1 MNNNQENNSSQ
12 SINSDIGKKAG
23 KGAKHLLKNS
33 KKYAKIAKA
42 LISKAAAVS
51 LKSVLGIVLPIII
64 IAVIVLIL
72 VLIVIDSVTDSD
84 FFQLGAER
92 TQNEKVFEESVNSVI
107 RVELQKGTNE
117 AFNEMLTGK
126 NPAYQPTLSAEWL
139 SALKESLTV
148 SPGFP
153 LSMVQYRNMK
163 VRGVAHWYK
172 KFYKEYSSPNEH
184 DFDDVEDKD
193 VSVEDKMKVYSQY
206 VKKEWQPI
214 LDDTA
219 PEYTYV
225 QSTDYGDEWSHV
237 KGETVCIDEEGNESV
252 SEFEYTNKIEPRKLP
267 KTAHY
272 WYNLSEIEYKFVDTG
287 WLEPVTTSSGN
298 CTTVSQSRYEV
309 VVIDGSVLPEH
320 TILTQDM
327 IIFLVQEL
335 KDLGK
340 GKKSYFWYPVNY
352 ADVEF
357 FIEDLVRTIDPDFPK
372 LDINY
377 KKLKSCMKKN
387 KKDITPC
394 VLEHVGNHI
403 NTDFKNFNASQFM
416 GDYMSL
422 YKEAAEACGI
432 DWFVLAAIHGVET
445 TYSQNPVATDPSK
458 GSVVNGE
465 LIGAVGHFQFMPLTW
480 VGWGIAKDYPT
491 SPLGNLLVDDLSI
504 ITSLENIAKYRGYGL
519 DANKDGK
526 ADPWDVVDAA
536 YSAACYLKANGY
548 KSGNEASIRKA
559 IQSYNHSNSY
569 VNKVYNLA
577 MSING
582 GFAEIPVAEGTF
594 TYPAIGRISSPYGY
608 RGNAFHYGVDI
619 ASGGKHVPI
628 VAAADGVVS
637 RSEYHYSYG
646 NVVFIKHN
654 LNGKSYE
661 TVYAHMRDLPPVK
674 VGEKVTKGQ
683 TIGTMGTT
691 GDSTGIHLHFE
702 VHSPNYVRQ
711 ATNPLNPLTIIPK
724 PPTQ

>member
-126 NPAYQPTLSAEWL
+126 NPVYQPPLSAEWL

-172 KFYKEYSSPNEH
+172 KFYKEYSSPFEH

-206 VKKEWQPI
+206 ITKEWQPI
-214 LDDTA
+214 LDETA

-225 QSTDYGDEWSHV
+225 DSSDYGDEWSHV
-237 KGETVCIDEEGNESV
+237 KGETVCVDEEGNESV
-252 SEFEYTNKIEPRKLP
+252 SEFESSTEIEPRKLP

-272 WYNLSEIEYKFVDTG
+272 WYNLSEIEYTFLDTG

-335 KDLGK
+335 KEIGK

-465 LIGAVGHFQFMPLTW
+465 LIGAVGHFQ
-480 VGWGIAKDYPT
+480 
-491 SPLGNLLVDDLSI
+491 
-504 ITSLENIAKYRGYGL
+504 
-519 DANKDGK
+519 
-526 ADPWDVVDAA
+526 
-536 YSAACYLKANGY
+536 
-548 KSGNEASIRKA
+548 
-559 IQSYNHSNSY
+559 
-569 VNKVYNLA
+569 
-577 MSING
+577 
-582 GFAEIPVAEGTF
+582 
-594 TYPAIGRISSPYGY
+594 
-608 RGNAFHYGVDI
+608 
-619 ASGGKHVPI
+619 
-628 VAAADGVVS
+628 
-637 RSEYHYSYG
+637 
-646 NVVFIKHN
+646 
-654 LNGKSYE
+654 
-661 TVYAHMRDLPPVK
+661 
-674 VGEKVTKGQ
+674 
-683 TIGTMGTT
+683 
-691 GDSTGIHLHFE
+691 
-702 VHSPNYVRQ
+702 VR
-711 ATNPLNPLTIIPK
+711 P
-724 PPTQ
+724 